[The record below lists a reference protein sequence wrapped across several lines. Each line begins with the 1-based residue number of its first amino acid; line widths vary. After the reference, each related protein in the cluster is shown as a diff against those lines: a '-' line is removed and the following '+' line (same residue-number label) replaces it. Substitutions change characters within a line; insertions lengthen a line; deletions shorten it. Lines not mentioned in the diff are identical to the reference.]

1 MNIFILQHTDLNI
14 ALIPHVVWSHN
25 DDRTTLNK
33 LYQQYKSCGRIILL
47 EDCNSMELKGYIS
60 QYRFLI
66 TARTHASI
74 AGYSTG
80 VPTLVV
86 GYSVKAVGIASDLFG
101 TAKNYVLPVNALS
114 REEELTEAFSWLMK
128 QEENIRNHY
137 SQHLNNYIAGLNL
150 IDELPIFK

>member
-66 TARTHASI
+66 TARTH
-74 AGYSTG
+74 
-80 VPTLVV
+80 PPEFLR
-86 GYSVKAVGIASDLFG
+86 L
-101 TAKNYVLPVNALS
+101 L
-114 REEELTEAFSWLMK
+114 
-128 QEENIRNHY
+128 
-137 SQHLNNYIAGLNL
+137 
-150 IDELPIFK
+150 